1 MTRFQTLNAALT
13 AILYQSI
20 EDADGEE
27 AGASSWT
34 CDDLRDAVRDLTGTR
49 TLHVDGVEYTLAHY
63 QPWNSTLILTVQ
75 NAAEF
80 RTGCRE
86 RRDLAVFPVT
96 RASAR
101 RLANLLNIQWSA

>member
-1 MTRFQTLNAALT
+1 MSLT
-13 AILYQSI
+13 CIIYQAV

-27 AGASSWT
+27 AGASRWT
-34 CDDLRDAVRDLTGTR
+34 CDDLHDAVHDLTGTR
-49 TLHVDGVEYTLAHY
+49 TLHVDGVEYSTARY
-63 QPWNSTLILTVQ
+63 SDWNSTLHLTVQ
-75 NAAEF
+75 NSAEF

-101 RLANLLNIQWSA
+101 RLANLLNIQWTA